1 MNRRGFL
8 IGLPLAVSACS
19 APQVWAPDDVV
30 ARAIHRE
37 PGRNYITLYTMNN
50 VASDNGAHSSLLI
63 NASQRVLFDPAGSFK
78 QDVMPE
84 RNDVLF
90 GVTPRLEQFYVSFHA
105 RSTYYVV
112 GQTVDVSPEV
122 AEQAL
127 NLAMV
132 SGPVAQANCARV
144 TSRILRQLPGFEGIR
159 QTWGPGRVQEDFA
172 KLPGVT
178 TLEYREDDADDKTLA
193 LEEITAILREG
204 Q

>member
-8 IGLPLAVSACS
+8 IGLPLALSACT
-19 APQVWAPDDVV
+19 AQEVWAPDDIVS
-30 ARAIHRE
+30 RAIHRK
-37 PGRNYITLYTMNN
+37 PGQKYLTLYTMKS
-50 VASDNGAHSSLLI
+50 VRSDNGAHSALLI

-90 GVTPRLEQFYVSFHA
+90 GVTPRLETLYVSFHA

-112 GQTVDVSPEV
+112 GQTVDVTPEV

-127 NLAMV
+127 SLALAA
-132 SGPVAQANCARV
+132 GPVPQASCARV
-144 TSRILRQLPGFEGIR
+144 TSRILRQLPGFSGIR
-159 QTWGPGRVQEDFA
+159 QTWGPNRIVEDFA

-178 TLEYREDDADDKTLA
+178 TEEYREGDADDKTLA
-193 LEEITAILREG
+193 AAEISAMLRGEP
-204 Q
+204 